1 MVVFNWSKL
10 EKFDFEIKNKFKKI
24 RGLYENKVVGFFYCL
39 QIQLK
44 LMKNLKS
51 HIVLTLR

>member
-24 RGLYENKVVGFFYCL
+24 RGLLDKM
-39 QIQLK
+39 IQNIK
-44 LMKNLKS
+44 ISKDF
-51 HIVLTLR
+51 VLL